1 MMKRTFLLHPNER
14 GIKMTTRGRLSLAFV
29 LLLMIGVSTIGYGLP
44 NFSDQNIAAGNL
56 NPTDRILV
64 QEVRVTGD
72 STHAVILTAATVQ
85 NMGTAGSG
93 QIDKIEI
100 WDGGAKL
107 GETTN
112 IAGLPYGVTVNL
124 GGYNIPSGS
133 THYMKIY
140 VTVGTSVSGG
150 ETVNLRVKF
159 YYQMNGSSYA
169 SAWISDLTGETIRN
183 GGFDQLSDTAL
194 DAEFLNPNDE
204 ATVQVAVFTDN
215 DANGNDVLWAQTGSN
230 TIVKVENLGT
240 ATTADVKDIKV
251 TLTINGTDYT
261 WGWGAWAPGSPME
274 FNYADFTPAPADIP
288 DNSSVTVTVEMRIQ
302 DQGSVTDGRTIRT
315 RVTLLVKEGG
325 QSYEQTVTSSTTQTI
340 RKQGFEEIEEDSTSL
355 VSGTMTTGSSLE
367 QTVKVTDD
375 DVNADDIRANKIY
388 IRNLG
393 TASGDEIHQI
403 QVKAGATTLVTITQP
418 NALFDN
424 FKAGMTIPFTTT
436 KLVADDGSLTLKIY
450 YEIGTPVDGH
460 TVQPVV
466 KIQGREN
473 GVDYWSDEVTYPDSI
488 ALYQP
493 GFETVENVTPPEGGT
508 AYSGQRFLAQ
518 KIRLVDQDE
527 NDDDV
532 TIGPIVVKNTGTAQA
547 SSDVVKIEI
556 WRQDPGADP
565 VLLGEATNLAGLR
578 TAGVTISTPDHNVVT
593 DKATGAETFLNIYV
607 TIAEPEQMTA
617 GRTVQLRTRVL
628 HTEAGV
634 SYDKAALSNQWTLAI
649 NHRPVPDFT
658 FKKASTS
665 AASAVPKADFTYQ
678 DTIKFTGTATDPD
691 GDSIV
696 AWHWDFGDGTTSD
709 EQNPTHQYPNGG
721 TFDVTLT
728 VTDDKGLTGSV
739 TKTITVE
746 GPPNEPPVVD
756 FTWSPSAPDVGEEVT
771 FTPTVTDPDTPFTYA
786 WDFGD
791 GTTSQSESPK
801 HSFAEK
807 KAYTVTLTV
816 TDSRGGSTT
825 VTKTLSVGNEPP
837 VASFTVSDATPV
849 VGETVQFTDT
859 SSDPDGDD
867 ITAWQWDFG
876 DETTADEQNPTHAY
890 TVAGT
895 YTVSLVVT
903 DAKGGQSTAATQE
916 ITVTGPSNIVTYAY
930 PNPATATA
938 TIVYY
943 LPEGTTDLVLRVY
956 DLVGNLVYEHDL
968 AAAESTYDWDL
979 TSTSGDELANGLY
992 FYVVTGKDA
1001 SGKAIRSAIFKLL
1014 IQR

>member
-1 MMKRTFLLHPNER
+1 MMKRAFLLHLNER
-14 GIKMTTRGRLSLAFV
+14 GIKMTKSGQFSLGIA
-29 LLLMIGVSTIGYGLP
+29 LLLTIVFSATAFALP
-44 NFSDQNIAAGNL
+44 GFSDRDIAAGNL

-72 STHAVILTAATVQ
+72 STNAVILTAATVQ
-85 NMGTAGSG
+85 NLGTAGSG

-100 WDGGAKL
+100 WDGGTKL

-133 THYMKIY
+133 THYIKIY

-240 ATTADVKDIKV
+240 ATTADIKDVKV
-251 TLTINGTDYT
+251 TLTINGTNYV
-261 WGWGAWAPGSPME
+261 WGWGPWSPGSPME
-274 FNYADFTPAPADIP
+274 FDYADFTPVPANIP

-315 RVTLLVKEGG
+315 KVTLLVKEGG
-325 QSYEQTVTSSTTQTI
+325 VAYEQTVTSSTTQTI
-340 RKQGFEEIEEDSTSL
+340 RKQGFEKIEEDSTSL
-355 VSGTMTTGSSLE
+355 VSGTVTTGSSLE
-367 QTVKVTDD
+367 QIVKVTDD
-375 DVNADDIRANKIY
+375 DVNNDGVEARKIY

-403 QVKAGATTLVTITQP
+403 QVKAGTTTLVTITQP
-418 NALFDN
+418 NALFDD
-424 FKAGMTIPFTTT
+424 FKAGMTIPLTTT
-436 KLVADDGSLTLKIY
+436 KLVADDGSLTIKIY

-460 TVQPVV
+460 TLQPVV
-466 KIQGREN
+466 KVQGREG
-473 GVDYWSDEVTYPDSI
+473 GVDYWSDEVSYPDSV

-493 GFETVENVTPPEGGT
+493 GFEIVENVTPPEGGT
-508 AYSGQRFLAQ
+508 AYSGQRLLAQ
-518 KIRLVDQDE
+518 KIRLVDKDE

-532 TIGPIVVKNTGTAQA
+532 IIGPVVVKNQGTAQETTDIA
-547 SSDVVKIEI
+547 KIEV
-556 WRQDPGADP
+556 WRQDPGGDP
-565 VLLGEATNLAGLR
+565 VLLGEATDLAGLR
-578 TAGVTISTPDHNVVT
+578 TAGVTIPILENNVVT
-593 DKATGAETFLNIYV
+593 DKPAGSETFLYIYV

-617 GRTVQLRTRVL
+617 GRTLQLRTRVL
-628 HTEAGV
+628 HTETGV
-634 SYDKAALSNQWTLAI
+634 SYDKAALGNQWTLAI

-658 FKKASTS
+658 FGKAST
-665 AASAVPKADFTYQ
+665 ASVASKADFTYQ
-678 DTIKFTGTATDPD
+678 DTIQFTGTATDPD
-691 GDSIV
+691 GDTIV
-696 AWHWDFGDGTTSD
+696 AWHWDFGDGTTAD
-709 EQNPTHQYPNGG
+709 VQNPTHRYPNGG

-756 FTWSPSAPDVGEEVT
+756 FTWTPSAPDTGEEVT

-791 GTTSQSESPK
+791 GTTSQTESPK

-807 KAYTVTLTV
+807 KAYTITLTV

-837 VASFTVSDATPV
+837 VASFTVAKTTAT
-849 VGETVQFTDT
+849 VGEIIQFTDT
-859 SSDPDGDD
+859 STDSDGTV
-867 ITAWQWDFG
+867 TAWEWNFG
-876 DETTADEQNPTHAY
+876 DGATSDQQNPTHAY
-890 TVAGT
+890 AAAGT

-903 DAKGGQSTAATQE
+903 DDKGGQSAAATEE
-916 ITVTGPSNIVTYAY
+916 ITVTGPSSIVTYAY
-930 PNPATATA
+930 PNPTATTA

-943 LPEGTTDLVLRVY
+943 LPDGTTDLVLRVY
-956 DLVGNLVYEHDL
+956 DLAGNLVYERDL

-992 FYVVTGKDA
+992 FYLIAGRDA